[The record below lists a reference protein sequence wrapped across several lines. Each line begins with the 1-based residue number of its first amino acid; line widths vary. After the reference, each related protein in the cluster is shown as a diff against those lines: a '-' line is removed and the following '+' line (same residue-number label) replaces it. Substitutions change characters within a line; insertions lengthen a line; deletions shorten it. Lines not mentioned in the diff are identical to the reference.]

1 MKMKKSSIIFAIALV
16 ALVCAASCTKQGGAR
31 FRGNYSFKTSGY
43 VDVVRDPSCQYDTT
57 ILTRRDVIQDTIID
71 PITRDTTFDSH
82 LGPEYKDT
90 LVTQFPDSSSV
101 SISTE
106 SGQMDITEIDGD
118 KLLVTMNCTG
128 GDLVVYYATASGD
141 VLTLEPS
148 RRKANMDLGITTLD
162 GSDDEISFNE
172 TAVKADILVS
182 GTGRRYDNIILFD
195 LTYEGSYKYND
206 ILYDICGSSV
216 HCRAKE
222 ND

>member
-1 MKMKKSSIIFAIALV
+1 MKKSTIFLAAVLTLAL
-16 ALVCAASCTKQGGAR
+16 AGCAKQGTAR
-31 FRGNYSFKTSGY
+31 FTGNYSFKTSGY

-57 ILTRRDVIQDTIID
+57 ILTRHDVIRDTIID

-128 GDLVVYYATASGD
+128 GDLVVYYATAGGD
-141 VLTLEPS
+141 LLTLEPS